1 MEKLNPGTV
10 VTIADDGTATLTYP
24 DGSTNIIAGSQLVVS
39 KDNVTSVVTVPTSA
53 NKIDKNNY
61 SLGKKEINNS
71 TNKLPQTGENNNSQK
86 LSIIGMILM
95 GILGIFG
102 LDRKK
107 KKN

>member
-1 MEKLNPGTV
+1 MKKKRKLFCQYGPV
-10 VTIADDGTATLTYP
+10 CYKISLAKEAFK
-24 DGSTNIIAGSQLVVS
+24 
-39 KDNVTSVVTVPTSA
+39 KDMKDFFKGRRFA
-53 NKIDKNNY
+53 RKIDKNNY

-86 LSIIGMILM
+86 LSIIGMMLM
-95 GILGIFG
+95 GILGLFG